1 VKDLGDLNAGMML
14 EDHRDFE
21 HLFEE
26 IVFPICK
33 WVELQRG
40 ATELSARRCE
50 RTKTSLCELKKFV
63 ETPAHKNRNFCARH
77 RIRHSF
83 EIQRQRFDCTGVLSI
98 FRFPSIF
105 LEWRVRVV
113 LFVGEWLEWNANV
126 LHDYV
131 TVKIW
136 LCKTGKW

>member
-77 RIRHSF
+77 RISQCQVRAKNSRWKCAKTR
-83 EIQRQRFDCTGVLSI
+83 ELVGKLIESI
-98 FRFPSIF
+98 ASITSM
-105 LEWRVRVV
+105 E
-113 LFVGEWLEWNANV
+113 
-126 LHDYV
+126 
-131 TVKIW
+131 
-136 LCKTGKW
+136 